1 MVDTSIIERKI
12 YSNVMDTCFNAIV
25 VEAFVNGVPIEE
37 SEKTDELRDKLSHYA
52 AECLT
57 DLGSSHLL
65 TEALES
71 VKNHTSRLSAPE
83 VAYLKQINSICM
95 ETAKSVTA
103 RIIEENKGNDDAL
116 KEAADKV
123 ALTQSEF
130 ERFSKAASNVTP
142 DALSKMIQDKTLN
155 TIKEEKEAFQK
166 DAELELEVVNAI
178 NAVSEEENPDEL
190 PPEMGD
196 VGEPP
201 KEGDDIGQNAAPG
214 NEEPQS
220 DEPADEAFGF
230 FKSKRNDGAADLK
243 KHFKQIRSKIEPIYK
258 QANAEV
264 KKRIEL
270 PSFEVKYNADHT
282 RAGFIIFRYD
292 VDMWETAMSHIS
304 DEDRDAWYKTIDA
317 MSNAAKNVISKIS
330 GGMFGEAV
338 GRSNGYFDFTIPV
351 NQDATPASESF
362 TLSEY
367 SSTATDE
374 IAMEGLFNAI
384 RNGWRRL
391 LGKAPI
397 EKVAKDAGPS
407 NMQPTPVAQ
416 APAGKS
422 SPPISVTNVGKDG
435 AVPNV
440 SKFDFIQSQESYL
453 GVIVSYASLIAKN
466 NKDLIEMRAIG
477 VTGPKNLSAFYFTT
491 DGANWDFD
499 GYGRIAMNFLTMVE
513 IQNQRKLRADGRNV
527 TAYEFIFYC
536 KNGEFDDRGGE
547 SGKTAVSINHE
558 FKPIPD
564 PKDWLMTHR
573 PINND
578 SPIRIANHGD
588 PTYEHYGFSTR
599 KAMESYV
606 GVQKKVSEDA
616 MDSFMKSIAGQNYR
630 RKHASIF
637 SKLQELAYEGILA
650 TTESYDSIPFG
661 TMAAITKENTFSKFT
676 SHRTKDLKATMES
689 VSRYNFESMGTPD
702 APTKEQ
708 LSNGLLVASII
719 YAFFETLNSMNLYCP
734 KLNEIREFVD
744 EAIPIKDRVAL
755 DRKQFMDFFRS
766 VIANAQH
773 QLRGVNTVPDVEV
786 IQKDLDV
793 VREHT
798 ASPGF
803 DDDRPEINEA
813 IESLQNAIDAKRDL
827 IIKATTQSLPK
838 VEESAYESM
847 MRTTD
852 TLKFTRVANIAG
864 RKSNVASFRCKI
876 DPGSKYICLEAL
888 NASGTPV
895 GRNSFALESRIP
907 KDGLVDFVTTAVKSS
922 KLMTCGKRVVV
933 SDKRNGKIY
942 LDTNKL

>member
-71 VKNHTSRLSAPE
+71 VKNHMSRLSAPE

-130 ERFSKAASNVTP
+130 ERFSKAASSVTP

-196 VGEPP
+196 VSEPP
-201 KEGDDIGQNAAPG
+201 KEGAEIGQNAAPG

-220 DEPADEAFGF
+220 DEPAG
-230 FKSKRNDGAADLK
+230 
-243 KHFKQIRSKIEPIYK
+243 
-258 QANAEV
+258 
-264 KKRIEL
+264 
-270 PSFEVKYNADHT
+270 
-282 RAGFIIFRYD
+282 
-292 VDMWETAMSHIS
+292 
-304 DEDRDAWYKTIDA
+304 
-317 MSNAAKNVISKIS
+317 
-330 GGMFGEAV
+330 
-338 GRSNGYFDFTIPV
+338 
-351 NQDATPASESF
+351 ESF
-362 TLSEY
+362 ALSEY
-367 SSTATDE
+367 GSSATDN

-435 AVPNV
+435 AVPNA
-440 SKFDFIQSQESYL
+440 SKFDFIQSEESYL
-453 GVIVSYASLIAKN
+453 GAIVSYASLIAKN

-477 VTGPKNLSAFYFTT
+477 VTGPKNLSAFYFTS

-536 KNGEFDDRGGE
+536 KNGELDDRGGE
-547 SGKTAVSINHE
+547 SGKAAVSINHE

-564 PKDWLMTHR
+564 PKDWLLSHR

-650 TTESYDSIPFG
+650 TTESYDSIPFD

-803 DDDRPEINEA
+803 DDERPEINEA

>member
-1 MVDTSIIERKI
+1 
-12 YSNVMDTCFNAIV
+12 
-25 VEAFVNGVPIEE
+25 
-37 SEKTDELRDKLSHYA
+37 
-52 AECLT
+52 
-57 DLGSSHLL
+57 
-65 TEALES
+65 
-71 VKNHTSRLSAPE
+71 
-83 VAYLKQINSICM
+83 
-95 ETAKSVTA
+95 
-103 RIIEENKGNDDAL
+103 
-116 KEAADKV
+116 
-123 ALTQSEF
+123 
-130 ERFSKAASNVTP
+130 
-142 DALSKMIQDKTLN
+142 
-155 TIKEEKEAFQK
+155 
-166 DAELELEVVNAI
+166 
-178 NAVSEEENPDEL
+178 
-190 PPEMGD
+190 
-196 VGEPP
+196 
-201 KEGDDIGQNAAPG
+201 
-214 NEEPQS
+214 
-220 DEPADEAFGF
+220 
-230 FKSKRNDGAADLK
+230 
-243 KHFKQIRSKIEPIYK
+243 
-258 QANAEV
+258 
-264 KKRIEL
+264 
-270 PSFEVKYNADHT
+270 
-282 RAGFIIFRYD
+282 
-292 VDMWETAMSHIS
+292 
-304 DEDRDAWYKTIDA
+304 
-317 MSNAAKNVISKIS
+317 
-330 GGMFGEAV
+330 
-338 GRSNGYFDFTIPV
+338 
-351 NQDATPASESF
+351 
-362 TLSEY
+362 
-367 SSTATDE
+367 
-374 IAMEGLFNAI
+374 
-384 RNGWRRL
+384 
-391 LGKAPI
+391 
-397 EKVAKDAGPS
+397 
-407 NMQPTPVAQ
+407 
-416 APAGKS
+416 
-422 SPPISVTNVGKDG
+422 
-435 AVPNV
+435 
-440 SKFDFIQSQESYL
+440 
-453 GVIVSYASLIAKN
+453 
-466 NKDLIEMRAIG
+466 
-477 VTGPKNLSAFYFTT
+477 
-491 DGANWDFD
+491 
-499 GYGRIAMNFLTMVE
+499 
-513 IQNQRKLRADGRNV
+513 
-527 TAYEFIFYC
+527 
-536 KNGEFDDRGGE
+536 
-547 SGKTAVSINHE
+547 
-558 FKPIPD
+558 
-564 PKDWLMTHR
+564 
-573 PINND
+573 
-578 SPIRIANHGD
+578 
-588 PTYEHYGFSTR
+588 
-599 KAMESYV
+599 
-606 GVQKKVSEDA
+606 

-650 TTESYDSIPFG
+650 TTESYDFIPFN

-864 RKSNVASFRCKI
+864 RKSNVTSFRCKI

>member
-130 ERFSKAASNVTP
+130 ERFSKAASSVTP

-190 PPEMGD
+190 PPEMGN
-196 VGEPP
+196 VSEPP
-201 KEGDDIGQNAAPG
+201 KEGAEIGQNAAPS

-220 DEPADEAFGF
+220 EEPAG
-230 FKSKRNDGAADLK
+230 
-243 KHFKQIRSKIEPIYK
+243 
-258 QANAEV
+258 
-264 KKRIEL
+264 
-270 PSFEVKYNADHT
+270 
-282 RAGFIIFRYD
+282 
-292 VDMWETAMSHIS
+292 
-304 DEDRDAWYKTIDA
+304 
-317 MSNAAKNVISKIS
+317 
-330 GGMFGEAV
+330 
-338 GRSNGYFDFTIPV
+338 
-351 NQDATPASESF
+351 ESF
-362 TLSEY
+362 SLSEY
-367 SSTATDE
+367 GSTATDE
-374 IAMEGLFNAI
+374 IAMEGLFSAI

-453 GVIVSYASLIAKN
+453 GAIVSYASLIAKN

-477 VTGPKNLSAFYFTT
+477 VTGPKNLSAFYFTS

-564 PKDWLMTHR
+564 PKEWLMTHR

-650 TTESYDSIPFG
+650 TTESYDSIPFD

-803 DDDRPEINEA
+803 DDDRLEINEA

-864 RKSNVASFRCKI
+864 RKSNVTSFRCKI

>member
-130 ERFSKAASNVTP
+130 ERFSKAASSVTP

-201 KEGDDIGQNAAPG
+201 KKGAEIGQNAAPG

-220 DEPADEAFGF
+220 EEPA
-230 FKSKRNDGAADLK
+230 
-243 KHFKQIRSKIEPIYK
+243 
-258 QANAEV
+258 
-264 KKRIEL
+264 
-270 PSFEVKYNADHT
+270 
-282 RAGFIIFRYD
+282 
-292 VDMWETAMSHIS
+292 
-304 DEDRDAWYKTIDA
+304 
-317 MSNAAKNVISKIS
+317 
-330 GGMFGEAV
+330 GE
-338 GRSNGYFDFTIPV
+338 SYEY
-351 NQDATPASESF
+351 ASESIKKLINKASF
-362 TLSEY
+362 KVNSARYGGAPQYVAVERIRDAKKNGIVPLTM
-367 SSTATDE
+367 DE
-374 IAMEGLFNAI
+374 A
-384 RNGWRRL
+384 
-391 LGKAPI
+391 K
-397 EKVAKDAGPS
+397 KV
-407 NMQPTPVAQ
+407 
-416 APAGKS
+416 
-422 SPPISVTNVGKDG
+422 
-435 AVPNV
+435 
-440 SKFDFIQSQESYL
+440 ESYL
-453 GVIVSYASLIAKN
+453 ISNPYSESAIACHIGMHEIVTLDRCPVWHIKRDNQFMPMLKTKSYDIIFDYTGAGVS
-466 NKDLIEMRAIG
+466 
-477 VTGPKNLSAFYFTT
+477 GPFPDIDELDSSNGS
-491 DGANWDFD
+491 DAN
-499 GYGRIAMNFLTMVE
+499 
-513 IQNQRKLRADGRNV
+513 
-527 TAYEFIFYC
+527 
-536 KNGEFDDRGGE
+536 E
-547 SGKTAVSINHE
+547 S
-558 FKPIPD
+558 
-564 PKDWLMTHR
+564 
-573 PINND
+573 
-578 SPIRIANHGD
+578 
-588 PTYEHYGFSTR
+588 YGFSTR

-630 RKHASIF
+630 RKHVSIF

-650 TTESYDSIPFG
+650 TTESYDSIPFD

-708 LSNGLLVASII
+708 LSTGLLVASII

-942 LDTNKL
+942 LDTKKL

>member
-130 ERFSKAASNVTP
+130 ERFSKAASSVTP

-201 KEGDDIGQNAAPG
+201 KEGADIGQNAAPG

-220 DEPADEAFGF
+220 EEPAGEAFGF
-230 FKSKRNDGAADLK
+230 FKSKRNDSAADLK

-292 VDMWETAMSHIS
+292 VDMWETTMSHIS

-351 NQDATPASESF
+351 NQDAAPGNEEPQSEKPANESWLIPMSMLTSGNF
-362 TLSEY
+362 EPGNEGFLDRILKKGGGSAPVKVNESDFDDDLVETY
-367 SSTATDE
+367 TKDAPIVQAAN
-374 IAMEGLFNAI
+374 IAMKEINQVYPEYEKNRQRITDDIAI
-384 RNGWRRL
+384 IGFKYRNDVVAIYVKDIPGFGGNCFIVFKDNSIAVEKSPRVLAFTRAMFMRDCETGIFAREKPIAYSYTAKMIDN
-391 LGKAPI
+391 GKNIRIYMRYKYPDHLKRERYERWVRDPQTVI
-397 EKVAKDAGPS
+397 SDEPGTKDA
-407 NMQPTPVAQ
+407 V
-416 APAGKS
+416 
-422 SPPISVTNVGKDG
+422 
-435 AVPNV
+435 
-440 SKFDFIQSQESYL
+440 ES
-453 GVIVSYASLIAKN
+453 
-466 NKDLIEMRAIG
+466 
-477 VTGPKNLSAFYFTT
+477 
-491 DGANWDFD
+491 
-499 GYGRIAMNFLTMVE
+499 
-513 IQNQRKLRADGRNV
+513 
-527 TAYEFIFYC
+527 
-536 KNGEFDDRGGE
+536 
-547 SGKTAVSINHE
+547 
-558 FKPIPD
+558 
-564 PKDWLMTHR
+564 
-573 PINND
+573 
-578 SPIRIANHGD
+578 
-588 PTYEHYGFSTR
+588 YGFSTR

-650 TTESYDSIPFG
+650 TTESYDFIPFN

-827 IIKATTQSLPK
+827 ILKATTQSLPK

-864 RKSNVASFRCKI
+864 RKSNVTSFRCKI

>member
-130 ERFSKAASNVTP
+130 ERFSKAASSVTP

-201 KEGDDIGQNAAPG
+201 EEGADIGQNAAPG

-220 DEPADEAFGF
+220 GAPADESYDYASEGIKKLINKVS
-230 FKSKRNDGAADLK
+230 FKVNSARYGGAPQYVAVELIRDMKKNGIVPLTMDEAKKVESYLFSNPHSESAIACQIGMHEIVTLDHCPVWRTKRDN
-243 KHFKQIRSKIEPIYK
+243 HFMPMMKTKSY
-258 QANAEV
+258 
-264 KKRIEL
+264 
-270 PSFEVKYNADHT
+270 D
-282 RAGFIIFRYD
+282 IIFDY
-292 VDMWETAMSHIS
+292 TGAG
-304 DEDRDAWYKTIDA
+304 
-317 MSNAAKNVISKIS
+317 IS
-330 GGMFGEAV
+330 GPFPDTDV
-338 GRSNGYFDFTIPV
+338 S
-351 NQDATPASESF
+351 ASEEPAGESF
-362 TLSEY
+362 SLSEY
-367 SSTATDE
+367 GSTATDE

-407 NMQPTPVAQ
+407 NMQPTPAAQ

-435 AVPNV
+435 AVPNA

-453 GVIVSYASLIAKN
+453 GAIVSYASLIAKN

-477 VTGPKNLSAFYFTT
+477 VTGPKNLSAFYFTS

-499 GYGRIAMNFLTMVE
+499 GYGRVAMNFLTMVE

-536 KNGEFDDRGGE
+536 KNGELDDRGGE

-564 PKDWLMTHR
+564 PKDWLLSHR

-588 PTYEHYGFSTR
+588 ATYEHYGFSTR

-606 GVQKKVSEDA
+606 GVQK
-616 MDSFMKSIAGQNYR
+616 
-630 RKHASIF
+630 
-637 SKLQELAYEGILA
+637 
-650 TTESYDSIPFG
+650 
-661 TMAAITKENTFSKFT
+661 
-676 SHRTKDLKATMES
+676 
-689 VSRYNFESMGTPD
+689 
-702 APTKEQ
+702 
-708 LSNGLLVASII
+708 
-719 YAFFETLNSMNLYCP
+719 
-734 KLNEIREFVD
+734 
-744 EAIPIKDRVAL
+744 
-755 DRKQFMDFFRS
+755 
-766 VIANAQH
+766 
-773 QLRGVNTVPDVEV
+773 
-786 IQKDLDV
+786 
-793 VREHT
+793 
-798 ASPGF
+798 
-803 DDDRPEINEA
+803 
-813 IESLQNAIDAKRDL
+813 
-827 IIKATTQSLPK
+827 
-838 VEESAYESM
+838 
-847 MRTTD
+847 
-852 TLKFTRVANIAG
+852 
-864 RKSNVASFRCKI
+864 
-876 DPGSKYICLEAL
+876 
-888 NASGTPV
+888 
-895 GRNSFALESRIP
+895 
-907 KDGLVDFVTTAVKSS
+907 
-922 KLMTCGKRVVV
+922 
-933 SDKRNGKIY
+933 
-942 LDTNKL
+942 

>member
-130 ERFSKAASNVTP
+130 ERFSKAASSVTP

-201 KEGDDIGQNAAPG
+201 KEGADIGQNAAPG
-214 NEEPQS
+214 NEEPQF
-220 DEPADEAFGF
+220 DE
-230 FKSKRNDGAADLK
+230 L
-243 KHFKQIRSKIEPIYK
+243 
-258 QANAEV
+258 
-264 KKRIEL
+264 
-270 PSFEVKYNADHT
+270 
-282 RAGFIIFRYD
+282 AG
-292 VDMWETAMSHIS
+292 
-304 DEDRDAWYKTIDA
+304 
-317 MSNAAKNVISKIS
+317 
-330 GGMFGEAV
+330 
-338 GRSNGYFDFTIPV
+338 
-351 NQDATPASESF
+351 ESF
-362 TLSEY
+362 SLSEY
-367 SSTATDE
+367 GSTATDE

-407 NMQPTPVAQ
+407 NMQPTPAAQ

-422 SPPISVTNVGKDG
+422 SSPISVTNVGKDG
-435 AVPNV
+435 AVPNT

-453 GVIVSYASLIAKN
+453 GAIVSYASLIAKN

-477 VTGPKNLSAFYFTT
+477 VTGPKNLSAFYFTS

-564 PKDWLMTHR
+564 PKEWLMTHR

-578 SPIRIANHGD
+578 NPIRIANHGD

-606 GVQKKVSEDA
+606 GVQKKVSEDE

-650 TTESYDSIPFG
+650 TTESYDSIPFD

-755 DRKQFMDFFRS
+755 DRKQFMDFFRC

-798 ASPGF
+798 GSPGF